1 MLNKKTQ
8 DTAFFVSFCLEE
20 YKTAKNISGEEAM
33 EIFLKYGLIEYLSKN
48 FEVLHTQ
55 GRQWILEEI
64 DEFIS
69 NRDGK

>member
-1 MLNKKTQ
+1 MLNKKIQ

-69 NRDGK
+69 NREVK

>member
-1 MLNKKTQ
+1 MLNKKIQ

-55 GRQWILEEI
+55 GRQWIQEEI

-69 NRDGK
+69 NREVK